1 MKLWKCSIEALW
13 KLVDICSNIIY
24 LMSCCSDNSSISIMG
39 KNPQKNTH
47 KKVQLDAAL
56 SLSIPMRPARLSGSL
71 TCKSTCI

>member
-39 KNPQKNTH
+39 KKTH
-47 KKVQLDAAL
+47 KKTHKKKRDLML
-56 SLSIPMRPARLSGSL
+56 LYPYLFP
-71 TCKSTCI
+71 